1 MLMSNAAKIS
11 IVNTTLSTRNHFTH
25 LSSLT
30 TENALIPS
38 ILSVLIIVESCHI
51 IEKDINQISST
62 CFLSQFDTKQM

>member
-51 IEKDINQISST
+51 EKDINQISST